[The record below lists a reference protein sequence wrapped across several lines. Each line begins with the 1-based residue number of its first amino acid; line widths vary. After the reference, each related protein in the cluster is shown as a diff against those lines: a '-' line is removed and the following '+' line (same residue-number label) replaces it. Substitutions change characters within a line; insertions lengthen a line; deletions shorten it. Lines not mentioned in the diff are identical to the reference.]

1 MSHYFRKNDLA
12 RVKENG
18 RVGRVDDHGGLTNRG
33 MILVWFASGV
43 SLWFWWNDLELY
55 EGD

>member
-1 MSHYFRKNDLA
+1 MGHYLRKNDLA
-12 RVKENG
+12 RVKEDG
-18 RVGRVDDHGGLTNRG
+18 RVGRVDDHGGLTDRG
-33 MILVWFASGV
+33 MILVWFTSGV